1 MKHQRLKL
9 VLTAVLGVGLAA
21 GTASAELIYLGTTEI
36 LGAGIGNQYTILSF
50 QSQGSGEMANA
61 AIVRSGGADEILNDA
76 DTTINGGA
84 NNQTR
89 TFGEAGITD
98 ASEFRLIWN
107 LNEPAD
113 RHGHARR
120 PSRGVL
126 RRPDRAPT
134 CSTWRCSTSSACGD
148 PGEPPCVYEE
158 VLGGIGGAGHV
169 FGLAPDQIA
178 VMNGFGGQIFSDI
191 RVGVGSGDA
200 DFPSYVSLSGESGGF
215 ETFSLAGTALAS
227 VPEPTSLLL
236 VGMALVGLTQAVRRR
251 GSPRRHLAA

>member
-9 VLTAVLGVGLAA
+9 VLASVLGVGLAA

-36 LGAGIGNQYTILSF
+36 LGAGIGSQNTILSF

-61 AIVRSGGADEILNDA
+61 AIVRTGGADEILNDA

-107 LNEPAD
+107 LNEPGD
-113 RHGHARR
+113 GG
-120 PSRGVL
+120 PSRST
-126 RRPDRAPT
+126 RFASRSTAAPT
-134 CSTWRCSTSSACGD
+134 GSDLLHVAVLDLSACGD
-148 PGEPPCVYEE
+148 PGEPPCEYEE

-169 FGLAPDQIA
+169 FGLAPDQIT
-178 VMNGFGGQIFSDI
+178 VMNGFGGQVFSDI

-215 ETFSLAGTALAS
+215 ETFSLAGTLLAS

-236 VGMALVGLTQAVRRR
+236 VGMALVGLTHAVRRR
-251 GSPRRHLAA
+251 G